1 MFLEQLGQI
10 SNRIRGTL
18 ALSLVDRDGI
28 PIESVNTQPSINLE
42 ELAAEMVAQVRTME
56 STYDELA
63 SGGFRQCSIST
74 SDLTLVISSLVNG
87 YYLLLVLDR
96 EVGLG
101 QARFELRRA
110 RWVLEPELT

>member
-1 MFLEQLGQI
+1 MFLEQLSQI

-28 PIESVNTQPSINLE
+28 PIESVNTRPELNLE
-42 ELAAEMVAQVRTME
+42 ELAAEMVAQVRMMQ
-56 STYDELA
+56 SSYQELS
-63 SGGFRQCSIST
+63 SGGFRQCSITT
-74 SDLTLVISSLVNG
+74 SDLTLVIGSMTNG
-87 YYLLLVLDR
+87 YFLLLVLDR

-110 RWVLEPELT
+110 RLILDAELA